1 MKEIVEKYLSVQEEA
16 INKIRISVPEKSFL
30 ETAASDYLSM
40 IRSYFSDSRY
50 FYEKGDYARALAS
63 INYAY
68 GWLDSAVRFGL
79 LDGGS
84 DNRLFTLYK

>member
-1 MKEIVEKYLSVQEEA
+1 MD
-16 INKIRISVPEKSFL
+16 KIKISVPDNSFL
-30 ETAASDYLSM
+30 ETAAKDYLSM
-40 IRSYFSDSRY
+40 IRNYFSDSKH

-79 LDGGS
+79 LNGDS